1 MQNTEQKTID
11 GVNYELTEMPATRR
25 SIIALELK
33 QIVTGLSSGIK
44 GIDSDINY
52 AESIAG
58 ILDRI
63 EPEKGAFLLRDII
76 MNGLR
81 FPVMST
87 IEDYDEHF
95 KKYYDHQV
103 DLVGWI
109 MELNFGK
116 TIENIKK
123 KLMTTGILTLI
134 SSKVAEKQTA

>member
-1 MQNTEQKTID
+1 MQNTKQKSID
-11 GVNYELTEMPATRR
+11 GINYEITEMPATKR

-33 QIVTGLSSGIK
+33 QIMTGLSAGVEN
-44 GIDSDINY
+44 IDSDINY
-52 AESIAG
+52 SKSIAG

-81 FPVMST
+81 FPIMST

-95 KKYYDHQV
+95 KENYDHQV
-103 DLVGWI
+103 DLVAWI

-116 TIENIKK
+116 TIDNIKK
-123 KLMTTGILTLI
+123 KLMTTGLLTLI
-134 SSKVAEKQTA
+134 SSKAAEKQTA